1 LKKTFVLDTNVLLHD
16 PNALY
21 KFQDNDVIIPLVVV
35 EEVDKFKRTQ
45 NEVGRNARTISR
57 YLDDERSK
65 GGLSKGVTLKSG
77 GFLRVVLPDN
87 KKKHPFSSLKES
99 QTADNMILQVALTL
113 SETAE
118 KGSVVLVTKDT
129 NLRIKADATGLIA
142 QDYFN
147 DKIDYDDLY
156 TGHTEVE
163 ITATEFKQYEDV
175 GVLKLDTDRN
185 LYQNQFISLTS
196 GEEQRVLTR
205 FFSEDRSVRRL
216 THPSDLWGIKP
227 LNDEQIEAMELLCDP
242 NIKLVSLLG
251 KAGTG
256 KTLLAIA
263 AGLKQVVDDEIYKRL
278 LVSRPVLP
286 LGKDLGYL
294 PGDVEEKLKPW
305 MQPIID
311 NLEFILSC
319 SEVETSKGT
328 PNYQYL
334 VDHDWISVEP
344 LTYMRGRS
352 IPNQYMIVDEAQNL
366 TPHEIKSVITRA
378 GHGTKIVLTGDPHQI
393 DNPFLDASS
402 NGISYLVQRFKDQKI
417 YGHVTLTKGE
427 RSILAELASD
437 LL

>member
-1 LKKTFVLDTNVLLHD
+1 MKKIFVLDTNVLLHD

-35 EEVDKFKRTQ
+35 EEIDKFKRAQ
-45 NEVGRNARTISR
+45 NEVGRNARSISR
-57 YLDDERSK
+57 VLDEERAK
-65 GGLSKGVTLKSG
+65 GKLSKGVTLKG
-77 GFLRVVLPDN
+77 GGQLVVMNHGGKTKSVFP
-87 KKKHPFSSLKES
+87 SLKES
-99 QTADNMILQVALTL
+99 QTADNMILEVALKILESKT
-113 SETAE
+113 E
-118 KGSVVLVTKDT
+118 KQVVVVTKDI
-129 NLRIKADATGLIA
+129 NLRIKADAVGLTA

-156 TGHTEVE
+156 TGKTELAVSE
-163 ITATEFKQYEDV
+163 EAYKSFQRD
-175 GVLKLDTDRN
+175 GVLKLESDSDYYPN
-185 LYQNQFISLTS
+185 HFIELSHQEDQKAL
-196 GEEQRVLTR
+196 GR
-205 FFSEDRSVRRL
+205 FFPQDKSIRQLVSPD
-216 THPSDLWGIKP
+216 DLWGIKP
-227 LNDEQIEAMELLCDP
+227 LNDEQAQAIELLCDP
-242 NIKLVSLLG
+242 DIKLVSLLG

-263 AGLKQVVDDEIYKRL
+263 AGLKQVVDEETYHRL
-278 LVSRPVLP
+278 LISRPILP

-328 PNYQYL
+328 PSYQYL

-366 TPHEIKSVITRA
+366 SPHEIKSVITRA
-378 GHGTKIVLTGDPHQI
+378 GHGTKIILTGDPNQI

-402 NGISYLVQRFKDQKI
+402 NGISYLVQRFKGNAI

-427 RSILAELASD
+427 RSELAELASN

>member
-1 LKKTFVLDTNVLLHD
+1 MKKTFVLDTNVLLHD

-21 KFQDNDVIIPLVVV
+21 KFQDNQVIIPLVVV
-35 EEVDKFKRTQ
+35 EEIDKFKRTQ

-57 YLDDERSK
+57 FLDEERAK
-65 GGLSKGVTLKSG
+65 GSLSLGVQLKSG
-77 GFLRVVLPDN
+77 GFLKVVLPKEDML
-87 KKKHPFSSLKES
+87 KPFPALKES
-99 QTADNMILQVALTL
+99 QSADNIILGTALSL
-113 SETAE
+113 SKNSEE
-118 KGSVVLVTKDT
+118 GSVVLVTKDT
-129 NLRIKADATGLIA
+129 NLRIKADASGLIA

-156 TGHTEVE
+156 TGHSDLEV
-163 ITATEFKQYEDV
+163 TATDYNQYQQE
-175 GVLKLDTDRN
+175 GVLKLDESADYYR
-185 LYQNQFISLTS
+185 NQFIFLKT
-196 GEEQRVLTR
+196 GDEKKTLTR
-205 FFSEDRSVRRL
+205 YFPNDKSVRKL
-216 THPSDLWGIKP
+216 VHPPDLWGIKP
-227 LNDEQIEAMELLCDP
+227 LNDEQSQAMELLCDP

-263 AGLKQVVDDEIYKRL
+263 AGLKQVVDDETYKRL
-278 LVSRPVLP
+278 LISRPVLP

-311 NLEFILSC
+311 NLEFIISC
-319 SEVETSKGT
+319 SEVETSKGS

-402 NGISYLVQRFKDQKI
+402 NGISYLVQRFKGQDI

-427 RSILAELASD
+427 RSVLAELASN

>member
-1 LKKTFVLDTNVLLHD
+1 MKKTFVLDTNVLLHD

-35 EEVDKFKRTQ
+35 EEIDKFKRAQ

-65 GGLSKGVTLKSG
+65 GSLSKGVTLKSG
-77 GFLRVVLPDN
+77 GFLRVVIKGTN
-87 KKKHPFSSLKES
+87 KNNLFSSLKDS
-99 QTADNMILQVALTL
+99 QTADNMILGVAL
-113 SETAE
+113 SMAE
-118 KGSVVLVTKDT
+118 KTEKENVVLVTKDT
-129 NLRIKADATGLIA
+129 NLRIKADAAGLIA

-156 TGHTEVE
+156 SGHFSLDVSSEDLQQ
-163 ITATEFKQYEDV
+163 FKDKGSLPQPEDTHYY
-175 GVLKLDTDRN
+175 D
-185 LYQNQFISLTS
+185 NQFVTL
-196 GEEQRVLTR
+196 R
-205 FFSEDRSVRRL
+205 SEPEKPALGRYFASDHSIKDLVA
-216 THPSDLWGIKP
+216 PKDLWGIKP
-227 LNDEQIEAMELLCDP
+227 LNEEQAQAFELLCDP
-242 NIKLVSLLG
+242 QIKLVSLVG

-263 AGLKQVVDDEIYKRL
+263 AGLHQVVDEETYHRL

-286 LGKDLGYL
+286 LGKDLGFL

-319 SEVETSKGT
+319 SDVETSKGT
-328 PNYQYL
+328 PSYQYL

-378 GHGTKIVLTGDPHQI
+378 GHGTKIVLTGDPNQI

-402 NGISYLVQRFKDQKI
+402 NGISYLVQCFKGQSL
-417 YGHVTLTKGE
+417 YGHITLTKGE
-427 RSILAELASD
+427 RSELAELASN

>member
-1 LKKTFVLDTNVLLHD
+1 MKKIFVLDTNVLLHD

-21 KFQDNDVIIPLVVV
+21 KFQDNDVIVPLIVV
-35 EEVDKFKRTQ
+35 EEIDKFKRAQ

-57 YLDDERSK
+57 YLDEERTK
-65 GGLSKGVTLKSG
+65 GRLNKGVKLKSG
-77 GFLRVVLPDN
+77 GFLKVVIKGSQKVKL
-87 KKKHPFSSLKES
+87 FSSLKES
-99 QTADNMILQVALTL
+99 QTADNLILEVAL
-113 SETAE
+113 SIAEETDQTT
-118 KGSVVLVTKDT
+118 VVLVTKDT
-129 NLRIKADATGLIA
+129 NLRIKADAVGLIA

-156 TGHTEVE
+156 TGNSILE
-163 ITATEFKQYEDV
+163 ISEASFDTFKTS
-175 GVLKLDTDRN
+175 GVLKLEGTSN
-185 LYQNQFISLTS
+185 FCHNHFVSLKS
-196 GEEQRVLTR
+196 GEKNQALAR
-205 FFSEDRSVRRL
+205 FFPIDNSLRQLSAPHE
-216 THPSDLWGIKP
+216 LWGIKP
-227 LNDEQIEAMELLCDP
+227 LNEEQTQAIELLCDP
-242 NIKLVSLLG
+242 GIKLVSLLG

-263 AGLKQVVDDEIYKRL
+263 AGLKQVVDDETYHRL

-286 LGKDLGYL
+286 LGKDIGYL

-319 SEVETSKGT
+319 SEAETSKGNA
-328 PNYQYL
+328 NYQYL

-378 GHGTKIVLTGDPHQI
+378 GHGTKVVLTGDPNQI

-402 NGISYLVQRFKDQKI
+402 NGISYLVQRFKGQSI

-427 RSILAELASD
+427 RSELAELASN